1 MALFRDGKYFANTE
15 NSKASEPHR
24 FKLYLTDKRNLKHPK
39 KGMALTNLGFITL
52 GKTSIQ
58 NTTTI
63 NLKCLLQL
71 EMIP

>member
-1 MALFRDGKYFANTE
+1 MENIFKNTE
-15 NSKASEPHR
+15 NSKVSEPHR
-24 FKLYLTDKRNLKHPK
+24 FKLYLTHKRNLKHPK
-39 KGMALTNLGFITL
+39 KGRALTNLSIITL
-52 GKTSIQ
+52 GKTSSQ